1 MGLWRVKPI
10 LYEPK
15 LLSQV
20 LGHGLL
26 FDVWKYF
33 KENPIGSVSGLL
45 ILFMP
50 VPDPAFPHPAK
61 LS

>member
-20 LGHGLL
+20 LGDGLL

-33 KENPIGSVSGLL
+33 KENPVGSGSGLL